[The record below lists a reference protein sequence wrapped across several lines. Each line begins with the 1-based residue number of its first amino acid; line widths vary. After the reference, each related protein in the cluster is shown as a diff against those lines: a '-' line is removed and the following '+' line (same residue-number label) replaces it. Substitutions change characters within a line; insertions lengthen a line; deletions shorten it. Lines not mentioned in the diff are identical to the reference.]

1 MLTIRPASL
10 SDAQAIQAIYTPQ
23 SRRQLLP
30 LNMRFPVFKSLK
42 NAFARRLKNTPIQ
55 QRKRMAKCQ
64 AMLMPQPIMLV
75 QPMIGPLNCL
85 FMQPK
90 RRVDKG
96 LDRPFIRPQ
105 KRSCKH
111 EATYA
116 FWLVSL
122 FRTKRAFP
130 CMKSGA
136 MFKWLIS
143 QRLAI
148 SLTNGMISSG
158 CKRPQMALSGKYSR
172 NHANSKLQ
180 QLIIPA
186 FFIG

>member
-10 SDAQAIQAIYTPQ
+10 SDAQAIQAIYAPYVEKTAITFEY
-23 SRRQLLP
+23 
-30 LNMRFPVFKSLK
+30 FPVFKSLK
-42 NAFARRLKNTPIQ
+42 NALARRLKYIPIQ
-55 QRKRMAKCQ
+55 QQKRMAKFQ
-64 AMLMPQPIMLV
+64 ATLMPQPIMLA

-85 FMQPK
+85 FMQQK
-90 RRVDKG
+90 KRVDKG

-111 EATYA
+111 VATYA
-116 FWLVSL
+116 FWLVSQ

-130 CMKSGA
+130 CMKRGA
-136 MFKWLIS
+136 MSKSLIS

-158 CKRPQMALSGKYSR
+158 CKRR
-172 NHANSKLQ
+172 SK
-180 QLIIPA
+180 
-186 FFIG
+186 GR

>member
-42 NAFARRLKNTPIQ
+42 NALARRLKNTPIQ
-55 QRKRMAKCQ
+55 QQKRMAKFQ
-64 AMLMPQPIMLV
+64 ATLMPQPIMLA

-85 FMQPK
+85 FMQQK
-90 RRVDKG
+90 KRVDKG

-111 EATYA
+111 VATYA
-116 FWLVSL
+116 FWLVSQ

-130 CMKSGA
+130 CMKRGA
-136 MFKWLIS
+136 MSKSLIS
-143 QRLAI
+143 QRLSI
-148 SLTNGMISSG
+148 SSTNGMISSG
-158 CKRPQMALSGKYSR
+158 CKRQQTALLGK
-172 NHANSKLQ
+172 
-180 QLIIPA
+180 
-186 FFIG
+186 

>member
-42 NAFARRLKNTPIQ
+42 NALARRLKNTPIQ
-55 QRKRMAKCQ
+55 QQKRMAKFQ
-64 AMLMPQPIMLV
+64 AMLMPQTIMLA
-75 QPMIGPLNCL
+75 QPMIGRQSCL
-85 FMQPK
+85 SIFMKMHVVEVWEASSMMPQRRNLRSVGTCVSQP
-90 RRVDKG
+90 
-96 LDRPFIRPQ
+96 
-105 KRSCKH
+105 
-111 EATYA
+111 
-116 FWLVSL
+116 VSQ

-180 QLIIPA
+180 WLIIPA